1 MDKIVVVGLSGE
13 SIFLTVDHFNE
24 IGETVSANN
33 LFTEPG
39 GKGYN
44 QAIALKRLGAD
55 VSFITALGA
64 DNYSKSSLAGLQD
77 EDIIHYV
84 ISKKESS
91 ALAVIIT
98 DSSGENKVTVHRG
111 IYDKLEI
118 SDFIKYQDVFK
129 DAKYLLIQNEMPID
143 TVYDLIKFASSFNI
157 KVIFNPAPA
166 VRLDENIYKY
176 IYLMTPNEH
185 EAKVIFG
192 LNNDADIYDIIKKSK
207 EHKLN
212 RLIVTLG
219 SKGVLVYEDG
229 IIDIIPPRKVQAVDT
244 TGAGDSFNSALVY
257 GLSIGMSLKDSAIFG
272 NIAASISVTKRGIIG
287 SMPYLSD
294 VMKVYKNE

>member
-1 MDKIVVVGLSGE
+1 MGKIVVVGLSGE
-13 SIFLTVDHFNE
+13 SIFLSVDHFNE
-24 IGETVSANN
+24 IGETVSAKS

-55 VSFITALGA
+55 VSFITALGE
-64 DNYSKSSLAGLQD
+64 DNYSKSSLAGLKN
-77 EDIIHYV
+77 ENITHYV
-84 ISKKESS
+84 ITKNESS

-98 DSSGENKVTVHRG
+98 DSSGENKVTVYRG
-111 IYDKLEI
+111 IYDKLNI
-118 SDFIKYQDVFK
+118 SDFRKYQDVLK
-129 DAKYLLIQNEMPID
+129 GAKYLLIQNEMPIHI
-143 TVYDLIKFASSFNI
+143 VYELIKFASSFNI

-166 VRLDENIYKY
+166 VRLDEAIYKD
-176 IYLMTPNEH
+176 IYLMTPNEY

-192 LNNDADIYDIIKKSK
+192 LNIDADIYDIIQKAK

-229 IIDIIPPRKVQAVDT
+229 VADIIPPREVQAVDS

-257 GLSIGMSLKDSAIFG
+257 GLSIGMNLKESAIFG